1 MPEATD
7 SVAVS
12 TRGVLMAHVD
22 WLADSVVV
30 VGFGDDG
37 MVTWTVWDAELPA

>member
-1 MPEATD
+1 
-7 SVAVS
+7 
-12 TRGVLMAHVD
+12 MAHVD

>member
-1 MPEATD
+1 
-7 SVAVS
+7 
-12 TRGVLMAHVD
+12 MAHVD

-30 VGFGDDG
+30 VRVRRRR